1 MQGAG
6 GSRVYAARWMTT
18 VDRTLRLKAT
28 VASVRSARHAL
39 DDVPELSAFPR
50 LRFDAGLL
58 VTELVSN
65 SVRHSGMAA
74 TDQITLA
81 VSFGEGC
88 LRVEVIDTGPGFEP
102 PNLVEPPLGA
112 SGRGLFLVD
121 ALADEWAVDRSDAG
135 TVVWFRMDAVAG

>member
-1 MQGAG
+1 M
-6 GSRVYAARWMTT
+6 ST
-18 VDRTLRLKAT
+18 VGRTLRLEAT

-39 DDVPELSAFPR
+39 DDIPELSAFPR
-50 LRFDAGLL
+50 LRFDAGLV

-74 TDQITLA
+74 TDCITLA
-81 VSFGEGC
+81 VSFDDGC
-88 LRVEVIDTGPGFEP
+88 LRVEVTDSGPGFEP

-121 ALADEWAVDRSDAG
+121 ALADDWAIERTAG
-135 TVVWFRMDAVAG
+135 GTTVWFQMNAVAG